1 VKNFLVVS
9 TPTGYCDVPKF
20 NLDGRARVFLFAL
33 HMPANVAKIDKITF
47 NHREL
52 LHLYVAL
59 NPAPDISDDDGTL
72 LLFPPW

>member
-1 VKNFLVVS
+1 MAEQEF
-9 TPTGYCDVPKF
+9 
-20 NLDGRARVFLFAL
+20 FLFAL
-33 HMPANVAKIDKITF
+33 HVPANVAKLDKITF

-59 NPAPDISDDDGTL
+59 NLAPDISDDDDTL